1 MNSPFT
7 IRPYRPTDRPA
18 VRTICCDTADAGE
31 PLENFFDDRELVAD
45 LVTRYYTDCESGYS
59 WVAELHGQVAGYLT
73 AAPDTHAFRRAEN
86 WSIGPQAFLRAL
98 ARGTLFSRS
107 IRAMAAALFWQKGQA
122 ITPSFR
128 VPPAYPAHLHINLLK
143 SARGLGIGE
152 RLITELIS
160 KLRIQRITGVH
171 ATVRADNAGACTFFE
186 HLDFTPLFHY
196 DEVLPARKGVRHVR
210 VTVYGKTIA

>member
-1 MNSPFT
+1 M
-7 IRPYRPTDRPA
+7 
-18 VRTICCDTADAGE
+18 
-31 PLENFFDDRELVAD
+31 AD

-59 WVAELHGQVAGYLT
+59 GVAELHGQVAGYLT

-160 KLRIQRITGVH
+160 KLRTCLPPGGRAIT
-171 ATVRADNAGACTFFE
+171 
-186 HLDFTPLFHY
+186 
-196 DEVLPARKGVRHVR
+196 R
-210 VTVYGKTIA
+210 VTRRVN